1 MVLRILAID
10 DSKAVHAFLDISLKG
25 MDVQVT
31 HAFDG
36 QDGLNKLAAGR
47 NQFDIIFLDWEM
59 PVMDGPTTLLKLKN
73 ASNEIP
79 VLMATTKNNPDEI
92 LRVLELGA
100 VEYML
105 KPFTK
110 DILLDKIRQAIG
122 QDLANAA

>member
-1 MVLRILAID
+1 MLRILAID

-25 MDVQVT
+25 KAVQVT

-36 QDGLNKLAAGR
+36 RDGLNKLAAG
-47 NQFDIIFLDWEM
+47 NHEFDIIFLDWEM
-59 PVMDGPTTLLKLKN
+59 PVMDGPTTLENLKTAANK
-73 ASNEIP
+73 IP
-79 VLMATTKNNPDEI
+79 VLMVTTKNNPDDI
-92 LRVLELGA
+92 VRVLELGA